1 MILISSRT
9 DDGSTNR
16 VIDWLVYFEKKFFR
30 INGDSDQV
38 RMRFIENDILTI
50 EVDGE
55 ILDLSTITSYWYR
68 RRGIGHR
75 SFEYKLK
82 HELLSN
88 IFFEEN
94 DNYFIYDHI
103 RKEFETLIDFIYY
116 ILENKNIPK
125 IGSYFKRNL
134 NKLSVLSES
143 KAVGIKSPNSYV
155 CSKSEDFA
163 KIQDIKLI
171 TKSLSDGIY
180 RIGKN
185 YEYYSYT
192 ENVAS
197 EDISSQFLPSLF
209 QEKVNKKFELR
220 IFYLKKKLYATAIFS
235 QQRKDTETDFRKTNS
250 NKPIRFIPYIL
261 PDEIIFKISNLM
273 SRLNLDIGAIDML
286 VDDNNDYIF
295 LEINPGGQFSYY
307 SDMCN

>member
-1 MILISSRT
+1 M
-9 DDGSTNR
+9 
-16 VIDWLVYFEKKFFR
+16 
-30 INGDSDQV
+30 
-38 RMRFIENDILTI
+38 
-50 EVDGE
+50 
-55 ILDLSTITSYWYR
+55 
-68 RRGIGHR
+68 
-75 SFEYKLK
+75 
-82 HELLSN
+82 
-88 IFFEEN
+88 
-94 DNYFIYDHI
+94 
-103 RKEFETLIDFIYY
+103 
-116 ILENKNIPK
+116 
-125 IGSYFKRNL
+125 
-134 NKLSVLSES
+134 
-143 KAVGIKSPNSYV
+143 

-307 SDMCN
+307 SDMCNYNIEKEIARIL